1 MARRS
6 AAPNS
11 GPAYYSRSAV
21 AGRPGIQDIDDVET
35 SPFSQ
40 FMNEEIWAPE
50 KLPGNIAI
58 VTSIGVFAV
67 GIFFVRKFGDLIIP

>member
-11 GPAYYSRSAV
+11 GPTYYSRSAIPS
-21 AGRPGIQDIDDVET
+21 RPGIQDLDDVET
-35 SPFSQ
+35 SFFSR
-40 FMNEEIWAPE
+40 FMNEEVWAPE

-58 VTSIGVFAV
+58 VTSVGVFVAGV
-67 GIFFVRKFGDLIIP
+67 FFVRKFGDLIIP